1 MMSTQQLSNWLKLS
15 FSYGV
20 GSATFLKLIQHYGS
34 VDVVLQQDLFNL
46 MAVVSKGV
54 AQSILGN
61 NSTAQVEA
69 ALAWQAQLPESR
81 TLLTLESLEYPVEL
95 AEVAQPPLVLFCEG
109 NLELLKNPKVAIVGT
124 RHPSVQG
131 IENAHNFAK
140 ELALSGLTIVSGLAA
155 GVDRCAHEG
164 ALAAGSNSAST
175 IAVIGTGMDLVY
187 PASNRDLY
195 RKVRENGLIVSEF
208 PLGTP
213 PTNNNFPRRNRI
225 VVGLSRACLV
235 IESAIDG
242 GSMISANFALEMGRE
257 VIAIPGSIHNP
268 MARGCH
274 KLIKQGAKLCETTSD
289 ILDEIKFSENRLIS
303 NVILEESND
312 PVLQALGYEAQTI
325 DILCAKLNLDFG
337 ELCGKLLEFELSGMV
352 VNCGGG
358 RYQRVFK

>member
-1 MMSTQQLSNWLKLS
+1 MTSLQQLSNWLKLS

-34 VDVVLQQDLFNL
+34 VDTILQQDLFSL
-46 MAVVSKGV
+46 TSVVSKGI
-54 AQSILGN
+54 AQSILSN
-61 NSTAQVEA
+61 NSVAQVES
-69 ALAWQAQLPESR
+69 ALEWQAQLPESR
-81 TLLTLESLEYPVEL
+81 QLLTLENSEYPAEL
-95 AEVAQPPLVLFCEG
+95 AEIAQPPLVLFCEG

-124 RHPSVQG
+124 RRPTAQG
-131 IENAHNFAK
+131 IENAHNFAR
-140 ELALSGLTIVSGLAA
+140 ELSLSGLTVVSGLAA
-155 GVDRCAHEG
+155 GIDRCAHEG
-164 ALAAGSNSAST
+164 ALLDGKTGAST

-195 RKVRENGLIVSEF
+195 RKIRESGLIISEF

-213 PTNNNFPRRNRI
+213 PANNNFPRRNRI

-257 VIAIPGSIHNP
+257 VMAIPGSIHNP

-274 KLIKQGAKLCETTSD
+274 KLIKQGAKLCETTND
-289 ILDEIKFSENRLIS
+289 ILDEIKFSENRLIN
-303 NVILEESND
+303 NVIKEESSD
-312 PVLQALGYEAQTI
+312 PILRALGYEPQAI
-325 DILCAKLNLDFG
+325 DTLCTKLNVDFG

-358 RYQRVFK
+358 RYQRIFK

>member
-1 MMSTQQLSNWLKLS
+1 MQKQQLSNWLKLS

-20 GSATFLKLIQHYGS
+20 GSATFLKLVQHYGS
-34 VDVVLQQDLFNL
+34 VDAVLQQDLFGL
-46 MAVVSKGV
+46 MRVVSKGV
-54 AQSILGN
+54 AQSILSD
-61 NSTAQVEA
+61 NSLTQVEQ
-69 ALAWQAQLPESR
+69 ALAWQAQAPNVR
-81 TLLTLESLEYPVEL
+81 TLLTLESPEYPIEL
-95 AEVAQPPLVLFCEG
+95 AEIAQPPLVLFCEG
-109 NLELLKNPKVAIVGT
+109 NLELLKNAKVAIVGT
-124 RHPSVQG
+124 RHPSTQG
-131 IENAHNFAK
+131 IENAHSFAK
-140 ELALSGLTIVSGLAA
+140 ELASSGLTVVSGLAA
-155 GVDRCAHEG
+155 GIDRCAHEG
-164 ALAAGSNSAST
+164 ALLATNGAST

-187 PASNRDLY
+187 PASNRELY
-195 RKVRENGLIVSEF
+195 RKIREQGLVISEF

-257 VIAIPGSIHNP
+257 VMAIPGYIHNP

-274 KLIKQGAKLCETTSD
+274 KLIKQGAKLCETTND
-289 ILDEIKFSENRLIS
+289 ILDELKLSEKRLIN
-303 NVILEESND
+303 NVIIEETND
-312 PVLQALGYEAQTI
+312 PILLAMGYEPQTI
-325 DILCAKLNLDFG
+325 DVLCAKLNLDFG